1 MAATNLNFAAAV
13 DQWVKDAEDRTE
25 RVWKE
30 SAQEINSIAVQN
42 LSGGVVNVQTG
53 FLRASER
60 ASTESMPKI
69 DPKSYPVGDGP
80 FNFDSGQISLVIKNA
95 KLGQTIYL
103 GWTAAYSGFIEW
115 GTSKM
120 APRGFVRLA
129 AAQWQ
134 TVVNKVTERA
144 KGRASAQ

>member
-1 MAATNLNFAAAV
+1 MAATNLNFAASV
-13 DQWVKDAEDRTE
+13 DSWVKETE
-25 RVWKE
+25 QRMEAVFRQ
-30 SAQEINSIAVQN
+30 SAQEISSIAVQN

-60 ASTESMPKI
+60 ASTEAMPQI
-69 DPKSYPVGDGP
+69 DPKAYPEPEGNYPFDG
-80 FNFDSGQISLVIKNA
+80 GQIALVINGA
-95 KLGQTIYL
+95 SLGQTIYL

>member
-1 MAATNLNFAAAV
+1 MAATNLNFSAAV
-13 DQWVKDAEDRTE
+13 DSWVKETNQRMEAVFKQST
-25 RVWKE
+25 
-30 SAQEINSIAVQN
+30 QEISSIAVQN

-60 ASTESMPKI
+60 ASTESMPSI
-69 DPKSYPVGDGP
+69 DPKAYPEPNGHYP
-80 FNFDSGQISLVIKNA
+80 FDEGQISLVINSA
-95 KLGQTIYL
+95 ELGQTIFL

-134 TVVNKVTERA
+134 TVVSRVTAEA
-144 KGRASAQ
+144 KARSSAQ